1 MSTGKTLVICLTVGL
16 IKWCCYIKWVTF
28 IPVAKAKEKLN
39 EICLIIKQNLI
50 WKETQKPTHQNFNLI
65 LRLI

>member
-16 IKWCCYIKWVTF
+16 IKWCCYIKF

-50 WKETQKPTHQNFNLI
+50 WKETQEPTHQNFNLI